1 MSITIQLNPS
11 LEHRL
16 RENAQKKG
24 VGVDQF
30 VMQFLE
36 RNFPEEK
43 SGALTVSKRE
53 AELLQKVNLNIPTQT
68 WDLYLQLKAKRQSK
82 TATEAELS
90 DLQAITEQVE
100 IANAQRIAVLAE
112 LAQIRNVSIRVLME
126 QLGLVA
132 NHE

>member
-36 RNFPEEK
+36 RNFPEENPRPL
-43 SGALTVSKRE
+43 SVSKRE
-53 AELLQKVNLNIPTQT
+53 AELLQKVNLDIPTKT
-68 WDLYLQLKAKRQSK
+68 WSLYLQLKAKRQSK
-82 TATEAELS
+82 TATEAELAA
-90 DLQAITEQVE
+90 LQSITEQVE
-100 IANAQRIAVLAE
+100 AANALRIAVLAE
-112 LAQIRNVSIRVLME
+112 LAQIRNISIRALME

>member
-11 LEHRL
+11 LEDRL

-30 VMQFLE
+30 VLQFLE

-43 SGALTVSKRE
+43 PRPLAVSKRE
-53 AELLQKVNLNIPTQT
+53 AELLQQVNLDIPTQT
-68 WDLYLQLKAKRQSK
+68 WSLYLQLKAKRQSK
-82 TATEAELS
+82 TATPTELS
-90 DLQAITEQVE
+90 ALQAISEQVE
-100 IANAQRIAVLAE
+100 VANAKRIAVLAE
-112 LAQIRNVSIRVLME
+112 LAQIRNISLRGLME

>member
-53 AELLQKVNLNIPTQT
+53 AELLHKVNLNIPSKT

-90 DLQAITEQVE
+90 DLQSITAQVE
-100 IANAQRIAVLAE
+100 VANAQRIAVLAE

>member
-36 RNFPEEK
+36 RNFPDEK
-43 SGALTVSKRE
+43 SQPLTVSKRE
-53 AELLQKVNLNIPTQT
+53 AELLHKVNLEITDKIWNR
-68 WDLYLQLKAKRQSK
+68 YLQLKASRQSM
-82 TATEAELS
+82 TATEGDLAELQS
-90 DLQAITEQVE
+90 ITEQVE

-112 LAQIRNVSIRVLME
+112 LALIRNVPIRYLME

-132 NHE
+132 NRE

>member
-16 RENAQKKG
+16 RESAQKKG

-43 SGALTVSKRE
+43 PRPLAISKRE
-53 AELLQKVNLNIPTQT
+53 AELLQQVSLNIPTET
-68 WDLYLQLKAKRQSK
+68 WNRYLQLKVKRQLKS
-82 TATEAELS
+82 AIDTELVE
-90 DLQAITEQVE
+90 LQAITEQVE
-100 IANAQRIAVLAE
+100 AANAKRIAVLAE
-112 LAQIRNVSIRVLME
+112 LAQIRNLSLRALME

-132 NHE
+132 DHE

>member
-43 SGALTVSKRE
+43 SGSLTVSKRE
-53 AELLQKVNLNIPTQT
+53 AELLHKVNLNIPTKT
-68 WDLYLQLKAKRQSK
+68 WDFYLQLKAKRQSK

>member
-36 RNFPEEK
+36 RNFPDEK
-43 SGALTVSKRE
+43 SQPLTVSKRE
-53 AELLQKVNLNIPTQT
+53 AELLHKVNLEITDKIWNR
-68 WDLYLQLKAKRQSK
+68 YLQLKASRQSS
-82 TATEAELS
+82 TATEGDLAELQS
-90 DLQAITEQVE
+90 ITEQVE

-112 LAQIRNVSIRVLME
+112 LALIRNVPIRYLME